1 MLENS
6 VSIHHCIC
14 EGLRNLALG
23 DKALSKALMDDED
36 LNMDRVKD
44 SLDYYRQASIAT
56 REKDME
62 TEAIAMHRIGKV
74 YGDVNKMASTAHKY
88 HFQCVRLAHTV
99 MSPRIKQSDW
109 YKYSLEKVQ
118 EHQEKVVQEEKVE
131 YEKSREHIVQRLK
144 IKINKLSE
152 EANKSAESFL
162 MFLYNEYAHPDLTRN
177 IIPNL
182 DTKEHVKQSLKKAI
196 LHYHPDNNVAHG
208 EDWKVLCDEICKHLT
223 CKYECFK

>member
-1 MLENS
+1 MLEVS

-14 EGLRNLALG
+14 EGLRNIALG
-23 DKALSKALMDDED
+23 DKALSEALMDEED

-74 YGDVNKMASTAHKY
+74 YGDVQKIASAAHKY
-88 HFQCVRLAHTV
+88 HFQCVRLALTV
-99 MSPRIKQSDW
+99 MSPRIEQSEW
-109 YKYSLEKVQ
+109 YKYSLKKVQ
-118 EHQEKVVQEEKVE
+118 EHQERVALEEKVE
-131 YEKSREHIVQRLK
+131 YAKSRKPTVKRLK
-144 IKINKLSE
+144 TKINKLSE
-152 EANKSAESFL
+152 EAKKSAESFL
-162 MFLYNEYAHPDLTRN
+162 KFVYDEYPHPELKRN

-182 DTKEHVKQSLKKAI
+182 DTKENLKQSLKKAI
-196 LHYHPDNNVAHG
+196 LHYHPDSNGAHG

-223 CKYECFK
+223 LKYECFK